1 MIKIFL
7 SALLCSITCLA
18 ISQQPKENGKI
29 FITHPYI
36 DIVNKATA
44 AYLANDMKTNAAF
57 YSDTAKVWVSGM
69 EKQIP
74 IAEALKIFTT
84 DFDYY
89 KDIKLT
95 PVGYP
100 DFLHYND
107 KDQQWVQSWWTWSGV
122 SKKTGDTVKIDCVQF
137 DKFNSA
143 GKITTEII
151 YGDFSKMVKEK

>member
-1 MIKIFL
+1 MRKIFL
-7 SALLCSITCLA
+7 SSILFSVAVTA
-18 ISQQPKENGKI
+18 FSQQPKENGKI

-36 DIVNKATA
+36 DAVNKATES
-44 AYLANDMKTNAAF
+44 YLAQDMKANAVY

-69 EKQIP
+69 DKSIP
-74 IAEALKIFTT
+74 IAEAMKLFAS
-84 DFDYY
+84 DFEFY

-100 DFLHYND
+100 DFLHYVD

-122 SKKTGDTVKIDCVQF
+122 SKKTGETVKIDCVQF
-137 DKFNSA
+137 DKFNQD
-143 GKITTEII
+143 GKITNESI